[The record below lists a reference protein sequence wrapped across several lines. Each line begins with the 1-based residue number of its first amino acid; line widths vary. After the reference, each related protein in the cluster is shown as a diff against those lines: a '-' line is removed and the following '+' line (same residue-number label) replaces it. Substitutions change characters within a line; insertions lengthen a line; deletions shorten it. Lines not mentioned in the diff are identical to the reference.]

1 MQSSKVATR
10 ALISII
16 LALSAATAW
25 ASDPIGIYG
34 IVEEVVFEPN
44 ENAPQRIQIRGAFAL
59 ADRPAR
65 RRISA
70 SGARYL
76 YYTLTPGK
84 EDICRK
90 EWADLKSVAGT
101 GQGVGFGFR
110 YDTTTRL
117 RKATDKLDAP
127 DPYPI
132 GVGLTRMGNHGH
144 QARIIAG
151 IKEALQS
158 G

>member
-1 MQSSKVATR
+1 MQSSKVTTR
-10 ALISII
+10 ALISIF

-59 ADRPAR
+59 ADRQHGDEYLRPER
-65 RRISA
+65 
-70 SGARYL
+70 GYL
-76 YYTLTPGK
+76 YYMLTPGK

-90 EWADLKSVAGT
+90 EWADLKAVAGT

-132 GVGLTRMGNHGH
+132 GVGLTRIGNHGH

>member
-1 MQSSKVATR
+1 MQSSKVTTC

-34 IVEEVVFEPN
+34 IVEKVVFEPN
-44 ENAPQRIQIRGAFAL
+44 ENAPQRIQVRGAFAL
-59 ADRPAR
+59 ADRQRGDEYLRPER
-65 RRISA
+65 
-70 SGARYL
+70 GYL

-90 EWADLKSVAGT
+90 EWADLKAVAGT
-101 GQGVGFGFR
+101 GQGIGFGFR

>member
-1 MQSSKVATR
+1 MRKWSSSPTR
-10 ALISII
+10 
-16 LALSAATAW
+16 T
-25 ASDPIGIYG
+25 
-34 IVEEVVFEPN
+34 
-44 ENAPQRIQIRGAFAL
+44 
-59 ADRPAR
+59 R
-65 RRISA
+65 RRESR
-70 SGARYL
+70 SGARSRSPIAQRGDEYLRPERGYL

-90 EWADLKSVAGT
+90 EWADLKAVAGT

-132 GVGLTRMGNHGH
+132 GVGLTRIGNHGH

>member
-1 MQSSKVATR
+1 MQSSKVTTC

-59 ADRPAR
+59 ADRQRGDEYLRPER
-65 RRISA
+65 
-70 SGARYL
+70 GYL

-90 EWADLKSVAGT
+90 EWADLKAVAGT
-101 GQGVGFGFR
+101 GQGIGFGFR
-110 YDTTTRL
+110 HDTTTRL

>member
-1 MQSSKVATR
+1 MQSSKVTTC

-59 ADRPAR
+59 ADRQRGDEYLRPER
-65 RRISA
+65 
-70 SGARYL
+70 GYL

-90 EWADLKSVAGT
+90 EWADLKAVAGT
-101 GQGVGFGFR
+101 GQGIGFGFR

>member
-1 MQSSKVATR
+1 MSSGKFR
-10 ALISII
+10 I
-16 LALSAATAW
+16 LAFFLSCTECYPSLGQRPGRHLCHRRESDFRAQRERAAENSDPGRVRARRSRSAATN
-25 ASDPIGIYG
+25 IC
-34 IVEEVVFEPN
+34 VR
-44 ENAPQRIQIRGAFAL
+44 QRG
-59 ADRPAR
+59 
-65 RRISA
+65 
-70 SGARYL
+70 YL

-90 EWADLKSVAGT
+90 EWADLKAVAGT
-101 GQGVGFGFR
+101 GQGIGFGFR

>member
-16 LALSAATAW
+16 LALSGATAW

-59 ADRPAR
+59 ADRQRGDEYLRPER
-65 RRISA
+65 
-70 SGARYL
+70 GYL

-90 EWADLKSVAGT
+90 EWADLKAVAET

-132 GVGLTRMGNHGH
+132 GVGLTRIGNHGH